1 MNSTYNRQ
9 EVQECLI
16 VNMAQVL
23 SREEYAKFKLE
34 QTASIGRILFP
45 SEKNSSSETAVKV
58 FAESIREF
66 LAKKNPTIMWD
77 YFLFYI
83 ISMMD

>member
-23 SREEYAKFKLE
+23 SREEYAKFKSALE
-34 QTASIGRILFP
+34 KDNDELLEELIRNANKIRGIL
-45 SEKNSSSETAVKV
+45 K
-58 FAESIREF
+58 
-66 LAKKNPTIMWD
+66 
-77 YFLFYI
+77 
-83 ISMMD
+83 